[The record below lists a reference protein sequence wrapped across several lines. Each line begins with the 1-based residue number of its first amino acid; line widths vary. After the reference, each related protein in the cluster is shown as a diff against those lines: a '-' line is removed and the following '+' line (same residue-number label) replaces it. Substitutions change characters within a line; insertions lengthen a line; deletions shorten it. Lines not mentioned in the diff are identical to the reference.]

1 MASDRDATEQARAAP
16 PSQIV
21 LCDQDMPDE
30 PEPVNVR
37 QARKQLSKLDVTIPH
52 SRSAKA
58 CGANTGKTFSLTVD
72 EMKTAIA
79 RRRKHAEGL
88 QYIRTWAEDKHT
100 QGATMAEATRS
111 QVAFADPFAGQWHP
125 VGVAYAFWYDT
136 NCKQNPRLALVA
148 SQGLRTAVA
157 NGGFREVLLLVYQG
171 LSNVPHGVTIVDARQ
186 HLALQDFETLLNAG
200 TRIQHLADLIRLR
213 ACAGRQQSE
222 YTWLLDCDA
231 IWLEMADPPRSSFGH
246 VFASHGVNKGG
257 LLNVA
262 SRRKFTTAVLE
273 YGRQPNDFLRACM
286 PCRFPPGSPVLEA
299 ILTEL
304 DAALAVPQGTPLF
317 ADDVEAIMSII
328 RENITAWGLE
338 AAINDEEVFS
348 PVPYYAWSRPLAKGT
363 VTPCRSGHS

>member
-58 CGANTGKTFSLTVD
+58 CGANTDKTFSLTVD

-88 QYIRTWAEDKHT
+88 RWIRTWAEDKHT

-157 NGGFREVLLLVYQG
+157 NGGFREVFLLVYQG

-213 ACAGRQQSE
+213 ACAGHQQSK
-222 YTWLLDCDA
+222 YTWLLTPSG
-231 IWLEMADPPRSSFGH
+231 WRRRTRRGPPLDMCSQATASTRA
-246 VFASHGVNKGG
+246 VF
-257 LLNVA
+257 
-262 SRRKFTTAVLE
+262 
-273 YGRQPNDFLRACM
+273 
-286 PCRFPPGSPVLEA
+286 
-299 ILTEL
+299 
-304 DAALAVPQGTPLF
+304 
-317 ADDVEAIMSII
+317 
-328 RENITAWGLE
+328 
-338 AAINDEEVFS
+338 
-348 PVPYYAWSRPLAKGT
+348 
-363 VTPCRSGHS
+363 